1 MSRLVIKVGTNILTT
16 EDRKPDLNNLRDI
29 VHQICDLLDTKQHT
43 VILVTSGA
51 ITCGAEALQM
61 TPTSIPEKQAA
72 AAIGQSVLMQEYN
85 RFFQQRGY
93 ICGQILLTKD
103 GLQSDIVLGNVRN
116 TINTL
121 IEHHVIPIINENDSM
136 ATDEIGVK
144 FGDNDELSC
153 LVAKLVNAEELI
165 LLTDIDGVFDRNPK
179 TDANAVLIREI
190 TDCDSSML
198 HLAKDIPNSRSRG
211 GMASKLRAAKD
222 ASESGIDVWIANGR
236 RRHILSDI
244 CAGMGPGTKIWG
256 KPKL

>member
-29 VHQICDLLDTKQHT
+29 AHQICDLLDTEQHT

-72 AAIGQSVLMQEYN
+72 AAIGQSILMQEYN

-93 ICGQILLTKD
+93 TCGQILLTKE
-103 GLQSDIVLGNVRN
+103 GLQSDIVLNNVRN

-121 IEHHVIPIINENDSM
+121 IEHKAIPIINENDSI
-136 ATDEIGVK
+136 AHDEIGIK

-153 LVAKLVNAEELI
+153 LVAKLVQAEELI

-179 TDANAVLIREI
+179 TDAEATLIKEI
-190 TDCDSSML
+190 RASDESML
-198 HLAKDIPNSRSRG
+198 TLAKDTPNSRSRG
-211 GMASKLRAAKD
+211 GMSSKLRAAKD
-222 ASESGIDVWIANGR
+222 AAEAGIDVWIANGR
-236 RRHILSDI
+236 RRHILPDLT
-244 CAGMGPGTKIWG
+244 AGMGLGTKIWG
-256 KPKL
+256 NPKF

>member
-51 ITCGAEALQM
+51 ITCGAEVLQM

-72 AAIGQSVLMQEYN
+72 AAIGQSLLMQEYN
-85 RFFQQRGY
+85 RFFQQRNY
-93 ICGQILLTKD
+93 TCGQILLTKE
-103 GLQSDIVLGNVRN
+103 GLQSNIVLENVRN

-121 IEHHVIPIINENDSM
+121 IEHKAIPIINENDCV

-153 LVAKLVNAEELI
+153 LVAKLVHAEELI

-179 TDANAVLIREI
+179 TDSSATLIKEI
-190 TDCDSSML
+190 TSCDAAML
-198 HLAKDIPNSRSRG
+198 SLAKDTPNSRSRG
-211 GMASKLRAAKD
+211 GMASKLRAAKE
-222 ASESGIDVWIANGR
+222 AAESGIDVWIANGR
-236 RRHILSDI
+236 RRHILSDLT
-244 CAGMGPGTKIWG
+244 AGRGLGTKIWG
-256 KPKL
+256 NPTL